1 MPSSIELPSDYQQ
14 KVRELNIRPEDVEE
28 NFIRGSGHGGQK
40 VNKTESTVQL
50 VHHPSGIVVRSQR
63 FREQHLNRID
73 AWKLLILKLEEKVKG
88 KESALQQEIY
98 KIRKQKARRSK
109 KAKEKML
116 KEKKLRGGLKELRK
130 DVGDRIS

>member
-1 MPSSIELPSDYQQ
+1 MPSSIELPPEYEQ
-14 KVRELNIRPEDVEE
+14 KAHELNVRPEDVSEH
-28 NFIRGSGHGGQK
+28 FIRGSGHGGQK

-73 AWKLLILKLEEKVKG
+73 AWKLLLLKLEEKAKG
-88 KESALQQEIY
+88 KESALQKEIY
-98 KIRKQKARRSK
+98 KIRKQKMRRSK

-116 KEKKLRGGLKELRK
+116 EGKRMRGELKEIRREDLGLR
-130 DVGDRIS
+130 D